1 MICTHYNHLTHLHFT
16 NKITGSFRQQK
27 CEREGFFFC
36 ASIEVPFDKIRD
48 ELNTNVERDENYT
61 REHLEKL
68 DELNKHKYLSPKYQ
82 INVIYIRRVSI
93 HDKPNKLWRYYT
105 IRSVAEKWQIF
116 NRICYTFRLWNRN
129 GDVKHGGG
137 VGIYIRIYIKFE
149 VLNDISKLNESIE
162 HLWVKIEGRKKNS
175 ASLKFSIFY
184 WPSSENNKKIEWIE
198 KQDSVL
204 SVVKST
210 WRDNHNN

>member
-27 CEREGFFFC
+27 CEREGFFFY
-36 ASIEVPFDKIRD
+36 ASIEVPFDKVRD

-93 HDKPNKLWRYYT
+93 HDKPNKL
-105 IRSVAEKWQIF
+105 
-116 NRICYTFRLWNRN
+116 
-129 GDVKHGGG
+129 
-137 VGIYIRIYIKFE
+137 
-149 VLNDISKLNESIE
+149 
-162 HLWVKIEGRKKNS
+162 
-175 ASLKFSIFY
+175 
-184 WPSSENNKKIEWIE
+184 
-198 KQDSVL
+198 
-204 SVVKST
+204 
-210 WRDNHNN
+210 

>member
-1 MICTHYNHLTHLHFT
+1 MWLKQSPSMQTWIKILHWHIWKKVEKIVSYFLLFKYISNSTDNARGRYRKESRANINSGSTPTNDKRNPKKATTKRKAPICSVCEKTAHINSKRMICTHHNHLTHLHFT
-16 NKITGSFRQQK
+16 NKITDSFRQQK

-105 IRSVAEKWQIF
+105 IRNVAEKWQIF
-116 NRICYTFRLWNRN
+116 NRIC
-129 GDVKHGGG
+129 
-137 VGIYIRIYIKFE
+137 
-149 VLNDISKLNESIE
+149 
-162 HLWVKIEGRKKNS
+162 
-175 ASLKFSIFY
+175 
-184 WPSSENNKKIEWIE
+184 
-198 KQDSVL
+198 
-204 SVVKST
+204 
-210 WRDNHNN
+210 